1 MHLHPQAKEILTV
14 KLPSWQDKCTDATRV
29 PDTVISMIENLRT
42 PMSVIPE
49 SSPTLEHSD
58 RVSPML
64 EHDVPPFNLHMTMFK
79 CLLTL
84 WHLFFFFFSQ
94 TNSGS
99 IVPPPAPSLKA
110 HTSPLANM
118 FSQDIPK
125 SPISSEHYSGKLTA
139 PSHFDLIRLHHFCSQ
154 QSSALVYVLMR
165 QSLKHCCDY

>member
-1 MHLHPQAKEILTV
+1 MCLYPQAKEILTV

-84 WHLFFFFFSQ
+84 WHFFFFLLRPILVRLFHPQPRHSKP
-94 TNSGS
+94 TR
-99 IVPPPAPSLKA
+99 VRWPAC
-110 HTSPLANM
+110 SPRT
-118 FSQDIPK
+118 FPK
-125 SPISSEHYSGKLTA
+125 A
-139 PSHFDLIRLHHFCSQ
+139 PSHQSTTQVSLWLPHTLI
-154 QSSALVYVLMR
+154 
-165 QSLKHCCDY
+165 